1 MQKRRSLG
9 SFRFGREEDEF
20 AALQPAATLKNERRS
35 SLRSFGGS
43 VRSLF
48 GREEDDAE
56 DNPLSDFQ
64 QQSLSVFESEHMWA
78 HFKAHLADNKIQTAA
93 GVRAM
98 LPEFVNDRVL
108 DGSVRSDRPVY
119 PACTKPAFVGSPTHS
134 MDVSERCNSIDYSQ
148 TLRGDAGHVLS
159 LHETVNTEAQK
170 SSDAKGL
177 GKVIP
182 ACLTID
188 NSKRSV
194 LSSLG
199 WSGDEHSIDVSD
211 NRKSSDHTASLSLD
225 LSSRLSLDLSSRR
238 SLDLSSQRRALDLSS
253 RRANFL
259 STLGM
264 TKEAPLEVNKKSGSG
279 SGPRRHLF
287 KSSSCRPKFVR
298 PVESNDR
305 NITGIKERNSGQ
317 DFNETVDEGDKD
329 TFDSRPFSYR
339 PSRSLSAP
347 PDFRKVRR
355 ASISSRVS
363 SDTST
368 LLVEW
373 GENDELSSDEDDE
386 EDENSSGKLD
396 DSERALMMSMNGSLV
411 VDWNNEDDDGDSV
424 DSCVL
429 DRGIFADNSR

>member
-1 MQKRRSLG
+1 MKKRRGSLER
-9 SFRFGREEDEF
+9 SFRFGREVDEF
-20 AALQPAATLKNERRS
+20 ADAQKAAKLKIERRC
-35 SLRSFGGS
+35 SLRFGDS

-48 GREEDDAE
+48 GREEEEADE
-56 DNPLSDFQ
+56 NPTLSDFQ

-108 DGSVRSDRPVY
+108 DGSVQSDRPVY
-119 PACTKPAFVGSPTHS
+119 PACTKASLGASPIQS
-134 MDVSERCNSIDYSQ
+134 VDVSERCNSIDYSQ

-211 NRKSSDHTASLSLD
+211 NKKSCDHTASLSLD
-225 LSSRLSLDLSSRR
+225 LSSRLSLDLSSKR
-238 SLDLSSQRRALDLSS
+238 SLDLSSQRRSLDLSA

-259 STLGM
+259 TSLGM
-264 TKEAPLEVNKKSGSG
+264 TKEVTSSENNKKSGNG
-279 SGPRRHLF
+279 AGPRRPMF

-298 PVESNDR
+298 PVESTD
-305 NITGIKERNSGQ
+305 
-317 DFNETVDEGDKD
+317 
-329 TFDSRPFSYR
+329 R
-339 PSRSLSAP
+339 PSGPRVETSAVKC
-347 PDFRKVRR
+347 R
-355 ASISSRVS
+355 
-363 SDTST
+363 
-368 LLVEW
+368 
-373 GENDELSSDEDDE
+373 
-386 EDENSSGKLD
+386 
-396 DSERALMMSMNGSLV
+396 
-411 VDWNNEDDDGDSV
+411 
-424 DSCVL
+424 
-429 DRGIFADNSR
+429 

>member
-1 MQKRRSLG
+1 MPSDEKMRKRNSLG
-9 SFRFGREEDEF
+9 SFRFGREVDEF
-20 AALQPAATLKNERRS
+20 ADAQQAAKLKNERRS
-35 SLRSFGGS
+35 SLRSFSGS
-43 VRSLF
+43 MRSLF
-48 GREEDDAE
+48 GREEDDA
-56 DNPLSDFQ
+56 DANPLSDFQ

-119 PACTKPAFVGSPTHS
+119 PACTKASLGANPLSV
-134 MDVSERCNSIDYSQ
+134 DVSERCNSIDYSQ

-159 LHETVNTEAQK
+159 LHDSVNTEAQK

-177 GKVIP
+177 SKVIP

-194 LSSLG
+194 LS
-199 WSGDEHSIDVSD
+199 WSSMDVSD
-211 NRKSSDHTASLSLD
+211 NKKSSDHTASLTLD
-225 LSSRLSLDLSSRR
+225 LSSRLSLDLSSKRSLDLSGQRR
-238 SLDLSSQRRALDLSS
+238 SLDLSA

-259 STLGM
+259 STLGK
-264 TKEAPLEVNKKSGSG
+264 TKEVTSENKKSENG
-279 SGPRRHLF
+279 SGPRRAMF

-298 PVESNDR
+298 PVESTDR
-305 NITGIKERNSGQ
+305 SITDIIERNSGHGS
-317 DFNETVDEGDKD
+317 NETLDEEDKD
-329 TFDSRPFSYR
+329 TFGSKPFSYR

-347 PDFRKVRR
+347 PDLRKVRR

-373 GENDELSSDEDDE
+373 GENDELSSDDDE
-386 EDENSSGKLD
+386 EDENSSGDLS
-396 DSERALMMSMNGSLV
+396 DSERALVMSMNGGLV
-411 VDWNNEDDDGDSV
+411 VDWNDNSDDDDSV
-424 DSCVL
+424 ESDVF